1 MGISYEKFEVSDTS
15 RVKNKEYLKKV
26 ISATE
31 AVNLIPH
38 GALIGFG
45 GFVGAGA
52 PIVVPMA
59 LAQRAEK
66 LHADG
71 KEFQIKALTG
81 ASTDPNLDGVLA
93 RAGAVSFRAPFN
105 TDKDMRIAVN
115 SNKTKY
121 MDIHLSSL
129 AQYAESGF
137 FGEMDFA
144 IVEISGITEDGKLIP
159 STSVGNA
166 QNWLNI
172 AKKVI
177 LEVNISQPLELEKLH
192 DIAVLARSPYQKEI
206 AINEVGDRIGT
217 PYLSVD
223 PDKVVAVVVANTPDR
238 VNKFTPLDEISIAIG
253 DNVVKFFENEVKAGR
268 LPKDTLLPLQSGV
281 GNIPNAVLAALKKAS
296 YKKLNFYTEVIQ
308 DGLLE
313 LIKEGIA
320 DTVSSAS
327 LYLSFEATQDF
338 RENINFYS
346 KHIVLR
352 PQELSNNPEVIRRLG
367 VIAMNGML
375 EADIYGNVN
384 STNVMGTQMMN
395 GIGGSGDFARNGYI
409 SIFLTPSTAK
419 GGAISSIVPFVSHV
433 DHTEHDTMVI
443 VSEYGYADLRG
454 KSPRER
460 AKEMIKIA
468 HPDYREALQ
477 DYFDRACANEKA
489 GHTPH
494 ILSEALS
501 WHDRFNKTGSMKK
514 A

>member
-1 MGISYEKFEVSDTS
+1 METNDTS
-15 RVKNKEYLKKV
+15 RVKSKVFLDKV
-26 ISATE
+26 ISAQQAAE
-31 AVNLIPH
+31 LVPN
-38 GALIGFG
+38 GALIGFS

-59 LAQRAEK
+59 IASRAKELHEK
-66 LHADG
+66 G
-71 KEFQIKALTG
+71 EEYQIKALTG

-93 RAGAVSFRAPFN
+93 EAGAVSFRAPFN
-105 TDKDMRIAVN
+105 TDKNMRISINA
-115 SNKTKY
+115 NKTQY

-129 AQYAESGF
+129 AQQVEAGF

-144 IVEISGITEDGKLIP
+144 IVEISGITAEGKLIP
-159 STSVGNA
+159 STSIGNN
-166 QNWLNI
+166 QTWLNV

-177 LEVNISQPLELEKLH
+177 LEVNNYQPEALEGLH
-192 DIAVLARSPYQKEI
+192 DVATLGLPPHRKPLQITKVD
-206 AINEVGDRIGT
+206 DRIGT
-217 PYLSVD
+217 PYMSVD
-223 PDKVVAVVVANTPDR
+223 PAKVVGVVVAQTHDR

-268 LPKDTLLPLQSGV
+268 LPKDTLLPLQSGI
-281 GNIPNAVLAALKKAS
+281 GNVANAVLAGLKRAG
-296 YKKLNFYTEVIQ
+296 YKGLTCYTEVIQ
-308 DGLLE
+308 DGLLS
-313 LIKEGIA
+313 LIKDGVVEMA
-320 DTVSSAS
+320 SSAS
-327 LYLSFEATQDF
+327 LSLSPDAVEDF
-338 RENINFYS
+338 RQNIDFYA

-419 GGAISSIVPFVSHV
+419 DGAISSIVPFVSHV
-433 DHTEHDTMVI
+433 DHTEHDSMVI

-454 KSPRER
+454 KSPRQR

-477 DYFDRACANEKA
+477 DYFDRACAQEKA

-514 A
+514 

>member
-1 MGISYEKFEVSDTS
+1 MSDYASMQSSDTS
-15 RVKNKEYLKKV
+15 RIKSKV
-26 ISATE
+26 FLDKVVSADKAAE
-31 AVNLIPH
+31 FVPND
-38 GALIGFG
+38 ALVGFS

-52 PIVVPMA
+52 PIAVPMA

-93 RAGAVSFRAPFN
+93 RANAVSFRAPFN
-105 TDKDMRIAVN
+105 TDKDMRISVN

-159 STSVGNA
+159 STSIGNN
-166 QNWLNI
+166 QTWLNI
-172 AKKVI
+172 AKNVI
-177 LEVNISQPLELEKLH
+177 LEVNNYQPTALEGIH
-192 DIAVLARSPYQKEI
+192 DVATLGLPPHRKPLNITKVD
-206 AINEVGDRIGT
+206 DRIGT
-217 PYLSVD
+217 PYMSVD
-223 PDKVVAVVVANTPDR
+223 PTKVVGVVIANTTDR

-253 DNVVKFFENEVKAGR
+253 DNVVKFFEQEVKAGR
-268 LPKDTLLPLQSGV
+268 LPKDTLLPLQSGI
-281 GNIPNAVLAALKKAS
+281 GNVANAVLAGLKRAG
-296 YKKLNFYTEVIQ
+296 YKGLTCYTEVIQ
-308 DGLLE
+308 DGLLD
-313 LIKEGIA
+313 LIKDGVVEMA
-320 DTVSSAS
+320 SSAS
-327 LYLSFEATQDF
+327 LSLSPDAVEDF

-454 KSPRER
+454 KSPRQR
-460 AKEMIKIA
+460 AAEMIKIA

-477 DYFDRACANEKA
+477 DYFDRACAQEKA

-501 WHDRFNKTGSMKK
+501 WHDRFNKTGTMKK
-514 A
+514 

>member
-1 MGISYEKFEVSDTS
+1 MEITDAS
-15 RVKNKEYLKKV
+15 RVKSKV
-26 ISATE
+26 FLDKIVKADE
-31 AVNLIPH
+31 VVKLIPN
-38 GALIGFG
+38 GALVGVS

-52 PIVVPMA
+52 PLVSAIAIAEM
-59 LAQRAEK
+59 AEK
-66 LHADG
+66 LHANG
-71 KEFQIKALTG
+71 KEWQIKVLSG
-81 ASTDPNLDGVLA
+81 ASTDPNVDGVLA
-93 RAGAVSFRAPFN
+93 RANAVSFRSPFN

-115 SNKTKY
+115 TNKTAY

-129 AQYAESGF
+129 AQYAEAGF
-137 FGEMDFA
+137 FGDMDFA
-144 IVEISGITEDGKLIP
+144 IVEVSGITEDGKLIP
-159 STSVGNA
+159 STSIGNN
-166 QNWLNI
+166 QTWLNI

-177 LEVNISQPLELEKLH
+177 LEVNNYQPEALEGIH
-192 DIAVLARSPYQKEI
+192 DVATLGIPPHRKPLNITKVD
-206 AINEVGDRIGT
+206 DRIGT
-217 PYLSVD
+217 PYLTVD
-223 PDKVVAVVVANTPDR
+223 PNKVVGVVLANTTDR

-253 DNVVKFFENEVKAGR
+253 DNVVKFFQKEVEEGR
-268 LPKDTLLPLQSGV
+268 LPKDTLLPLQSGI
-281 GNIPNAVLAALKKAS
+281 GNVANAVLAGLKRAG
-296 YKKLNFYTEVIQ
+296 YKGLACYTEVIQ

-313 LIKEGIA
+313 LIKDGVVEMA
-320 DTVSSAS
+320 SSAS
-327 LYLSFEATQDF
+327 LSLSPDAVEDF
-338 RENINFYS
+338 RNNIDFYA
-346 KHIVLR
+346 KHVVLR

-419 GGAISSIVPFVSHV
+419 GGAISSIVPFVSHI

-477 DYFDRACANEKA
+477 DYFDRACAQEKA

-514 A
+514 

>member
-1 MGISYEKFEVSDTS
+1 MVDNYEKFEISDTS
-15 RVKNKEYLKKV
+15 RVKSKV
-26 ISATE
+26 FLDKIISAHKAATL
-31 AVNLIPH
+31 VPN
-38 GALIGFG
+38 GALVGFG

-59 LAQRAEK
+59 IADMAEK
-66 LHADG
+66 LHAMG
-71 KEFQIKALTG
+71 KEFKIKALTG

-93 RAGAVSFRAPFN
+93 RSDALSLRSPFI
-105 TDKDMRIAVN
+105 TDKDARNAIN
-115 SNKTKY
+115 SNKIAYIDT
-121 MDIHLSSL
+121 HLSSL
-129 AQYAESGF
+129 AKQVEAGF

-144 IVEISGITEDGKLIP
+144 IVEVAGITEDGKLIP
-159 STSVGNA
+159 STSTGNA
-166 QNWLNI
+166 QSWLNI

-177 LEVNISQPLELEKLH
+177 LEVNTNQPLELLNLH
-192 DIAVLARSPYQKEI
+192 DIATLGLAPNAKALNI
-206 AINEVGDRIGT
+206 TKVGDRIGT
-217 PYLSVD
+217 PYMSAD
-223 PDKVVAVVVANTPDR
+223 PAKVVGVVVVATPDR
-238 VNKFTPLDEISIAIG
+238 VNTFTPLDEISMAIG
-253 DNVVKFFENEVKAGR
+253 DNVIKFLQNEISAKRLVKNS
-268 LPKDTLLPLQSGV
+268 LLPLQSGV
-281 GNIPNAVLAALKKAS
+281 GNIPNAVLASLKTAG
-296 YKKLNFYTEVIQ
+296 YKGLNFYTEVIQ

-313 LIKEGIA
+313 LIKEGIVETA
-320 DTVSSAS
+320 SSAS
-327 LYLSFEATQDF
+327 LYLSDKGMQEFRQNIDF
-338 RENINFYS
+338 YAQ
-346 KHIVLR
+346 HVVLR

-477 DYFDRACANEKA
+477 DYFDRACSQEKA

-501 WHDRFNKTGSMKK
+501 WHDKFNKTGTMKK
-514 A
+514 D

>member
-1 MGISYEKFEVSDTS
+1 MSDYASMQSSDTS
-15 RVKNKEYLKKV
+15 RIKSKV
-26 ISATE
+26 FLDKVVSADKAAE
-31 AVNLIPH
+31 FVQND
-38 GALIGFG
+38 ALVGFS

-93 RAGAVSFRAPFN
+93 RANAVSFRAPFN
-105 TDKDMRIAVN
+105 TDKDMRIAAN

-159 STSVGNA
+159 STSIGNN
-166 QNWLNI
+166 QTWLNI
-172 AKKVI
+172 AKNVI
-177 LEVNISQPLELEKLH
+177 LEVNNYQPTALEGIH
-192 DIAVLARSPYQKEI
+192 DVATLGLPPHRKPLNITKVD
-206 AINEVGDRIGT
+206 DRIGT
-217 PYLSVD
+217 PYLTVD

-308 DGLLE
+308 DGLLD
-313 LIKEGIA
+313 LIKDGVVEMA
-320 DTVSSAS
+320 SSAS
-327 LYLSFEATQDF
+327 LSLSPDAVDDF

-454 KSPRER
+454 KSPRQR
-460 AKEMIKIA
+460 AAEMIKIA

>member
-1 MGISYEKFEVSDTS
+1 
-15 RVKNKEYLKKV
+15 
-26 ISATE
+26 
-31 AVNLIPH
+31 
-38 GALIGFG
+38 
-45 GFVGAGA
+45 FVGAGA

-93 RAGAVSFRAPFN
+93 RANAVSFRAPFN

-159 STSVGNA
+159 STSIGNN
-166 QNWLNI
+166 QTWLNI
-172 AKKVI
+172 AKNVI
-177 LEVNISQPLELEKLH
+177 LEVNNYQPTALEGIH
-192 DIAVLARSPYQKEI
+192 DVVTLGLPPHRKPLNITKVD
-206 AINEVGDRIGT
+206 DRIGT
-217 PYLSVD
+217 PYLTVD
-223 PDKVVAVVVANTPDR
+223 PKKVVAVVVANTHDR

-268 LPKDTLLPLQSGV
+268 LPKDTLLPLQSGI
-281 GNIPNAVLAALKKAS
+281 GNVANAVLAGLKRAG
-296 YKKLNFYTEVIQ
+296 YKGLTCYTEVIQ
-308 DGLLE
+308 DGLLD
-313 LIKEGIA
+313 LIKDGVVEMA
-320 DTVSSAS
+320 SSAS
-327 LYLSFEATQDF
+327 LSLSPDAVDDF
-338 RENINFYS
+338 RKNINFYS

-460 AKEMIKIA
+460 AAEMIKIA

-477 DYFDRACANEKA
+477 DYFDRACAQEKA

-514 A
+514 

>member
-1 MGISYEKFEVSDTS
+1 MSDFANLESSDTS
-15 RVKNKEYLKKV
+15 RVKSKVFLDKV
-26 ISATE
+26 ILATQAAE
-31 AVNLIPH
+31 LVPH
-38 GALIGFG
+38 GALVGFS

-59 LAQRAEK
+59 IAEKAEK
-66 LHADG
+66 LHAMG

-81 ASTDPNLDGVLA
+81 ASTDPNTDGILA
-93 RAGAVSFRAPFN
+93 RANAVSFRAPFN
-105 TDKDMRIAVN
+105 TDKDMRISIN
-115 SNKTKY
+115 SNKTAY

-129 AQYAESGF
+129 AQYAEAGF

-159 STSVGNA
+159 STSIGNN
-166 QNWLNI
+166 QTWLNI
-172 AKKVI
+172 AKNVI
-177 LEVNISQPLELEKLH
+177 LEVNNYQPTALEGIH
-192 DIAVLARSPYQKEI
+192 DVATLGLPPHRKPLNITKVD
-206 AINEVGDRIGT
+206 DRIGT
-217 PYLSVD
+217 PYLTVD
-223 PDKVVAVVVANTPDR
+223 PKKVVAVVVANTTDR

-253 DNVVKFFENEVKAGR
+253 DNVVKFFEEEVKAGR
-268 LPKDTLLPLQSGV
+268 LPKDTLLPLQSGI
-281 GNIPNAVLAALKKAS
+281 GNVANAVLAGLKRAG
-296 YKKLNFYTEVIQ
+296 YKGLTCYTEVIQ

-313 LIKEGIA
+313 LIKDGVVEMA
-320 DTVSSAS
+320 SSAS
-327 LYLSFEATQDF
+327 LSLSPDAVNDF
-338 RENINFYS
+338 RENIDFYA
-346 KHIVLR
+346 KHVVLR

-477 DYFDRACANEKA
+477 DYFDRACSQEKA

-501 WHDRFNKTGSMKK
+501 WHDKFNKTGTMKK
-514 A
+514 D

>member
-1 MGISYEKFEVSDTS
+1 MSENFEDLKSSDTS
-15 RVKNKEYLKKV
+15 RIKSKV
-26 ISATE
+26 FLDKVVSPEKAAE
-31 AVNLIPH
+31 LVPND
-38 GALIGFG
+38 ALVGVS

-52 PIVVPMA
+52 PIVTAVA
-59 LAQRAEK
+59 LAERAK
-66 LHADG
+66 ALHAKG
-71 KEFQIKALTG
+71 QEYKIKVLSG
-81 ASTDPNLDGVLA
+81 ASTDPNVDGVLA
-93 RAGAVSFRAPFN
+93 RADVVSFRAPFN
-105 TDKDMRIAVN
+105 TDKDMRNSVN
-115 SNKTKY
+115 SNKTQF

-129 AQYAESGF
+129 AGFAEAGF

-159 STSVGNA
+159 STSIGNN
-166 QNWLNI
+166 QTWLNI
-172 AKKVI
+172 AKNVI
-177 LEVNISQPLELEKLH
+177 LEVNNYQPTALEGIH
-192 DIAVLARSPYQKEI
+192 DVASLGLPPHRKPLN
-206 AINEVGDRIGT
+206 INKVDDRIGT
-217 PYLSVD
+217 PYMSVD
-223 PDKVVAVVVANTPDR
+223 PAKVVAVVVANTPDR

-268 LPKDTLLPLQSGV
+268 LPKDTLLPLQSGI
-281 GNIPNAVLAALKKAS
+281 GNVANAVLAGLKRAG
-296 YKKLNFYTEVIQ
+296 YKGLTCYTEVIQ
-308 DGLLE
+308 DGLLD
-313 LIKEGIA
+313 LIKDGVVEMA
-320 DTVSSAS
+320 SSAS
-327 LYLSFEATQDF
+327 LSLSPDAVDDF

-477 DYFDRACANEKA
+477 DYFDRACAQEKA

-514 A
+514 

>member
-26 ISATE
+26 ISATK
-31 AVNLIPH
+31 AAKLIPH

-66 LHADG
+66 LHAQG

-105 TDKDMRIAVN
+105 TDKDMRISVN

-144 IVEISGITEDGKLIP
+144 IVEISGITEDGKLVP

-192 DIAVLARSPYQKEI
+192 DVAVLARSPYQKEI
-206 AINEVGDRIGT
+206 PINEVGDRIGT
-217 PYLSVD
+217 PYLTVD

-253 DNVVKFFENEVKAGR
+253 DNVVKFFEQEVKAGR

-296 YKKLNFYTEVIQ
+296 YKELNFYTEVIQ

-320 DTVSSAS
+320 GTVSSAS

-367 VIAMNGML
+367 VI
-375 EADIYGNVN
+375 
-384 STNVMGTQMMN
+384 
-395 GIGGSGDFARNGYI
+395 
-409 SIFLTPSTAK
+409 
-419 GGAISSIVPFVSHV
+419 
-433 DHTEHDTMVI
+433 
-443 VSEYGYADLRG
+443 
-454 KSPRER
+454 
-460 AKEMIKIA
+460 
-468 HPDYREALQ
+468 
-477 DYFDRACANEKA
+477 
-489 GHTPH
+489 
-494 ILSEALS
+494 
-501 WHDRFNKTGSMKK
+501 
-514 A
+514 

>member
-1 MGISYEKFEVSDTS
+1 MEITDASRIKSKVFLDKIVKADEV
-15 RVKNKEYLKKV
+15 VK
-26 ISATE
+26 
-31 AVNLIPH
+31 LIPN
-38 GALIGFG
+38 GALVGVS

-52 PIVVPMA
+52 PLVSAIAIAEM
-59 LAQRAEK
+59 AEK
-66 LHADG
+66 LHANG
-71 KEFQIKALTG
+71 KEWQIKVLSG
-81 ASTDPNLDGVLA
+81 ASTDPNVDGVLA
-93 RAGAVSFRAPFN
+93 RANAVSFRSPFN

-115 SNKTKY
+115 TNKTAY

-129 AQYAESGF
+129 AQYAEAGF
-137 FGEMDFA
+137 FGDMDFA
-144 IVEISGITEDGKLIP
+144 VVEVSGITQDGKLIP
-159 STSVGNA
+159 STSIGNN
-166 QNWLNI
+166 QTWLNI

-177 LEVNISQPLELEKLH
+177 LEVNNYQPEALEGIH
-192 DIAVLARSPYQKEI
+192 DVATLGIPPHRKPLNITKVD
-206 AINEVGDRIGT
+206 DRIGT
-217 PYLSVD
+217 PYLTVD
-223 PDKVVAVVVANTPDR
+223 PNKVVGVVLANTTDR

-253 DNVVKFFENEVKAGR
+253 DNVVKFFQKEVEEGR
-268 LPKDTLLPLQSGV
+268 LPKDTLLPLQSGI
-281 GNIPNAVLAALKKAS
+281 GNVANAVLAGLKRAG
-296 YKKLNFYTEVIQ
+296 YKGLTCYTEVIQ

-313 LIKEGIA
+313 LIKDGVVEMA
-320 DTVSSAS
+320 SSAS
-327 LYLSFEATQDF
+327 LSLSPDAVEDF
-338 RENINFYS
+338 RNNIDFYA
-346 KHIVLR
+346 KHVVLR

-419 GGAISSIVPFVSHV
+419 GGTISSIVPFVSHV

-477 DYFDRACANEKA
+477 DYFDRACSQEKA

-501 WHDRFNKTGSMKK
+501 WHDRFNKTGTMKK
-514 A
+514 

>member
-1 MGISYEKFEVSDTS
+1 MSDYASMQSSDTS
-15 RVKNKEYLKKV
+15 RIKSKV
-26 ISATE
+26 FLDKVVSADKAAE
-31 AVNLIPH
+31 FVQND
-38 GALIGFG
+38 ALVGFS

-52 PIVVPMA
+52 PIAVPMA
-59 LAQRAEK
+59 LANRAEK

-192 DIAVLARSPYQKEI
+192 DIAVLTRSPYQKEI
-206 AINEVGDRIGT
+206 TINEVGDRIGT

-268 LPKDTLLPLQSGV
+268 LPKDTLLPLQSGI
-281 GNIPNAVLAALKKAS
+281 GNVANAVLAGLKRAG
-296 YKKLNFYTEVIQ
+296 YKGLTCYTEVIQ
-308 DGLLE
+308 DGLLD
-313 LIKEGIA
+313 LIKDGVVEMA
-320 DTVSSAS
+320 SSAS
-327 LYLSFEATQDF
+327 LSLSPDAVDDF

-501 WHDRFNKTGSMKK
+501 WHDRFNKTGTMKK
-514 A
+514 